1 MYAQNDTPCQK
12 YPLQNTTYVQE
23 EDHDH
28 DIDTA
33 LYTDIYVK
41 YILFLKSSFGCIT

>member
-1 MYAQNDTPCQK
+1 MHKMIHHARNTQH
-12 YPLQNTTYVQE
+12 TTYVQE
-23 EDHDH
+23 EEHGH

-41 YILFLKSSFGCIT
+41 YILF